1 MNQVVEEVS
10 TLNERVNTACDFLI
24 PKLEYIIKYTDVEH
38 AASKCHDLHTLLLS
52 DTPKSPNLH
61 NALNDFKPR
70 IKNILKLLN
79 DVPVNLP
86 HSMQT
91 DLVNKAKDQMGG
103 VLLQMTTL
111 LFLINLV
118 PNHIKKMREEM
129 PKSHADKEYC
139 ETLDSLE
146 TIKKPVTRLI
156 NMMDKCKA
164 ILNRLNAIIS
174 DSLKLADSGHSP
186 SNTIFTGLRRKT
198 SKDHHHSA
206 RSRSVNIVS
215 DDDSPK
221 SSHLAKSTSTHSSG
235 RSKNKQIHIVS
246 PDSQQSARSS
256 SRQST
261 KKTHH
266 ANTVS
271 PDENSKQS
279 VKSPSAKTLKKWSQ
293 LKPKPPSTKLTDA
306 VNYKKHPGRTHRVS
320 TENYSNPRRAQSH

>member
-1 MNQVVEEVS
+1 M
-10 TLNERVNTACDFLI
+10 
-24 PKLEYIIKYTDVEH
+24 
-38 AASKCHDLHTLLLS
+38 LLLS
-52 DTPKSPNLH
+52 DTLKSPNLH

-79 DVPVNLP
+79 LP
-86 HSMQT
+86 LSMQT

-139 ETLDSLE
+139 ETLDSLK

-164 ILNRLNAIIS
+164 ILNRLNAIIP
-174 DSLKLADSGHSP
+174 DSLKLSDSGHALSD
-186 SNTIFTGLRRKT
+186 TIFTGLRRKT
-198 SKDHHHSA
+198 SKDHHSA
-206 RSRSVNIVS
+206 RSRRVTNVNIVS

-221 SSHLAKSTSTHSSG
+221 SSHLEKSTSTHSSG
-235 RSKNKQIHIVS
+235 RSINKINIVS

-256 SRQST
+256 SMRSLSQST

-271 PDENSKQS
+271 PDKNSKQS
-279 VKSPSAKTLKKWSQ
+279 VKYPSAKTLKKWSQ